1 MREVACDESG
11 YEGEKL
17 VGGVTDVFAHAGVG
31 LSAAAA
37 TDCLAEL
44 RRRIRSPAVEYK
56 ANHLLREKNRGA
68 LEWFLGPDGP
78 VLGNAHVHLIDKTF
92 LLVLRL
98 VEQRLGRLGDP
109 APAEPLYRAV
119 RGEPAFLAAAN
130 DLLRSNGRG
139 GAHRVAAFR
148 RALDDLPAPSD
159 LVERLRDAPDRPR
172 VTIDPLV
179 PAILAAADRWG
190 AAGRS
195 PVVLVHH
202 TQSTLGPDR
211 LALIGRHPAVAGFRI
226 ADSRS
231 DLRIQ
236 VADFLAGVARKI
248 ASEALGGR
256 GDAALLSLL
265 RPYLDPASVWVGE
278 LP

>member
-37 TDCLAEL
+37 ADCLAEL

-56 ANHLLREKNRGA
+56 ANHLLREKNRGV

-98 VEQRLGRLGDP
+98 AQQRLGDP
-109 APAEPLYRAV
+109 APAEPLHRAV

-130 DLLRSNGRG
+130 DLLRSDGRDDD
-139 GAHRVAAFR
+139 RTAAFH
-148 RALDDLPAPSD
+148 RALDGLPVPSTI
-159 LVERLRDAPDRPR
+159 VERLRAGTDRPR
-172 VTIDPLV
+172 VSVDPLV
-179 PAILAAADRWG
+179 PAILAGADLWG
-190 AAGRS
+190 GSGRR
-195 PVVLVHH
+195 PVALVHH

-211 LALIGRHPAVAGFRI
+211 LAVIRRHPSVAGFRI
-226 ADSRS
+226 ADTRS